1 FSSLHQFDG
10 PYRGRHI
17 DSKGWFNWFNQ
28 DYVGQYEIGGKKVY
42 AVSDTQNLV
51 VKKDFSGAVDSWTRV
66 DVDKA
71 DQGSGA
77 GDWTMYM
84 FNNTNNLIGESP
96 TYCQIKAIAE
106 GKPVVQLLSS
116 TGVMTHPPITNC
128 DQVDPGHTKK
138 MIASFKDGNNK
149 TVSVTSPKLK
159 ASAQHIMA
167 LGPIVDQGQKA
178 KFTVQD
184 ARDLLSSTR
193 YKAALAE
200 MTPQFLSSKPHDILK

>member
-1 FSSLHQFDG
+1 NISSSKGVSPNTSISFTEQPFFITDEVTDLDSTGKSVHITKTKFSSLHQFDG

-96 TYCQIKAIAE
+96 TYC
-106 GKPVVQLLSS
+106 
-116 TGVMTHPPITNC
+116 
-128 DQVDPGHTKK
+128 
-138 MIASFKDGNNK
+138 
-149 TVSVTSPKLK
+149 
-159 ASAQHIMA
+159 
-167 LGPIVDQGQKA
+167 
-178 KFTVQD
+178 
-184 ARDLLSSTR
+184 
-193 YKAALAE
+193 
-200 MTPQFLSSKPHDILK
+200 